1 MISNIVSGRIW
12 MNAKK
17 LLIRVSLGGL
27 LCCVTA
33 DSPSTA
39 EGSDLFCMAEAIY
52 FESRG
57 EPAIG
62 QLAVGITIKNR
73 FQSNRYPDNICD
85 VVRQGRYFRGLPLR
99 DKCQFSY
106 FCDGKPE
113 RITDFKAWEKALG
126 LAALVLSS
134 RVEVAGLEDV
144 THYHSVK
151 VTPRWSDKLHYKTR
165 VGRHLF
171 YVKKRP
177 GM

>member
-1 MISNIVSGRIW
+1 MSARSF
-12 MNAKK
+12 
-17 LLIRVSLGGL
+17 LFRVSLGGL
-27 LCCVTA
+27 LCFGTA
-33 DSPSTA
+33 DSPSVA
-39 EGSDLFCMAEAIY
+39 EGADLFCMAEAIY

-57 EPAIG
+57 ETALG
-62 QLAVGITIKNR
+62 QLAVGIIIKNR

>member
-1 MISNIVSGRIW
+1 

-27 LCCVTA
+27 LCCTTA
-33 DSPSTA
+33 DSPSVA
-39 EGSDLFCMAEAIY
+39 EGSELFCMAEAIY

-57 EPAIG
+57 ETALG

-73 FQSNRYPDNICD
+73 FQSRRYPDNICK
-85 VVRQGRYFRGLPLR
+85 VVRQGRYLHGSPLR
-99 DKCQFSY
+99 DQCQFSY
-106 FCDGKPE
+106 YCDGKPE

-134 RVEVAGLEDV
+134 RVEVAGLENV

-151 VTPRWSDKLHYKTR
+151 VTPHWSKKLHYKTT

-171 YVKKRP
+171 YVKKGS

>member
-1 MISNIVSGRIW
+1 MSARSF
-12 MNAKK
+12 
-17 LLIRVSLGGL
+17 LFRVSLGGL
-27 LCCVTA
+27 LCCTTA
-33 DSPSTA
+33 DSPSVA
-39 EGSDLFCMAEAIY
+39 EGADLFCMAEAIY

-57 EPAIG
+57 ETALG

-73 FQSNRYPDNICD
+73 FQSRRYPDNICD
-85 VVRQGRYFRGLPLR
+85 VVRQGRYFRGSPIR

-106 FCDGKPE
+106 HCDGKLE
-113 RITDFKAWEKALG
+113 TITDFKAWEKALG

-134 RVEVAGLEDV
+134 RVEVAGLENV

-151 VTPRWSDKLHYKTR
+151 VTPHWSKKLHYKTT

-171 YVKKRP
+171 YVKKGS

>member
-1 MISNIVSGRIW
+1 MSARSF
-12 MNAKK
+12 
-17 LLIRVSLGGL
+17 LLRVSLGGL
-27 LCCVTA
+27 LCFGTA
-33 DSPSTA
+33 DSPSVA
-39 EGSDLFCMAEAIY
+39 EGSELFCMAEAIY

-73 FQSNRYPDNICD
+73 FQSRRYPDNICD
-85 VVRQGRYFRGLPLR
+85 VVRQGRYFRGSPIR
-99 DKCQFSY
+99 DQCQFSY

-113 RITDFKAWEKALG
+113 RITDFKAWESALG

-134 RVEVAGLEDV
+134 RVEVAGLEGV

-151 VTPRWSDKLHYKTR
+151 VTPHWSKKLHYKTT

-171 YVKKRP
+171 YVKKGS

>member
-1 MISNIVSGRIW
+1 MSARSF
-12 MNAKK
+12 
-17 LLIRVSLGGL
+17 LLRVSLGGL
-27 LCCVTA
+27 LCFGTA
-33 DSPSTA
+33 DSPSVA
-39 EGSDLFCMAEAIY
+39 EGSELFCMAEAIY

-73 FQSNRYPDNICD
+73 FQSRRYPDNICD
-85 VVRQGRYFRGLPLR
+85 VVRQGRYFRGSPIR
-99 DKCQFSY
+99 DQCQFSY
-106 FCDGKPE
+106 HCDGKLE
-113 RITDFKAWEKALG
+113 TISDLKAWNKALG

-134 RVEVAGLEDV
+134 RVEVAGLEGV

-151 VTPRWSDKLHYKTR
+151 VTPHWSKKLRYKTT

-171 YVKKRP
+171 YVKKGS